1 MFDFGIAGPL
11 AYFTLKGDHFLN
23 DVSYFIKKFNS
34 VVLLFKGISCFKL
47 KTDILDLLLSNECG
61 KLRGFWCLSLD
72 IGLGHSDIE
81 MFESEV

>member
-1 MFDFGIAGPL
+1 MM
-11 AYFTLKGDHFLN
+11 YLN
-23 DVSYFIKKFNS
+23 FIKNLNL

-72 IGLGHSDIE
+72 IGLGHSDKE